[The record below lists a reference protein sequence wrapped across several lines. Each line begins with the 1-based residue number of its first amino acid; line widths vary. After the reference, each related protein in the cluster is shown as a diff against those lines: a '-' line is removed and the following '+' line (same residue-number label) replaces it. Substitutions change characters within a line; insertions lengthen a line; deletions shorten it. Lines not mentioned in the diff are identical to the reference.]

1 MFHASILRLYSWK
14 SVMRERQPPIWEP
27 VEQIV
32 ERYLRPDQCHQ
43 WPLDPL
49 FPLDVRFLRLN
60 RKYDVPLH
68 RPDHLEIVYL
78 EAGEVGYQVGDRT
91 CLLRKGDTIVVG
103 DSIFHRCLRT
113 GAVSA
118 EVCST
123 VLSFR
128 SEMISPGSPLGDDLR
143 YLLPFSKQ
151 SSAFGNVIPADSGVA
166 SDVLTFVDRINQE
179 LPASTDR
186 AQLSVRTYLKLIL
199 LSVVNYYAS
208 CHESRELILRGHD
221 DLARLKPLFDYVT
234 NHASDPIPVED
245 AARLTAM
252 SPAYFMHFFRRA
264 TGTSFV
270 NYLNNFRVMRAQQ
283 MLVDTDKNIAEISYQ
298 CGFCSQSYLGVVF
311 KRFIGVSPFAYRE
324 ISKKNADKKSR
335 LD

>member
-1 MFHASILRLYSWK
+1 MQ
-14 SVMRERQPPIWEP
+14 ERQFPTWEP

-32 ERYLRPDQCHQ
+32 ERYLRPDQSHQ
-43 WPLDPL
+43 WPLDPF

-91 CLLRKGDTIVVG
+91 CLLRKGGIIVVG
-103 DSIFHRCLRT
+103 DGILHRCLRT
-113 GAVSA
+113 NAVST
-118 EVCST
+118 EVRST

-128 SEMISPGSPLGDDLR
+128 PEMISPGSPFGDDFR

-151 SSAFGNVIPADSGVA
+151 SGAFGNVIAADCGVA
-166 SDVLTFVDRINQE
+166 SDVLTFVDRISQE

-186 AQLSVRTYLKLIL
+186 ARLSVRTYLKVIL
-199 LSVVNYYAS
+199 LSVVNYSAEH
-208 CHESRELILRGHD
+208 HESRELILRGHD
-221 DLARLKPLFDYVT
+221 DLARLKPLFDYLAI
-234 NHASDPIPVED
+234 HASEPIHVED
-245 AARLTAM
+245 AAHLAAM

-270 NYLNNFRVMRAQQ
+270 NYLNNFRVIRAQQ
-283 MLVDTDKNIAEISYQ
+283 MLLDTDNNIAEISYQ
-298 CGFCSQSYLGVVF
+298 CGFCSQSYFGVVL
-311 KRFIGVSPFAYRE
+311 RSLSVSVHSPIA
-324 ISKKNADKKSR
+324 R
-335 LD
+335 LRKERRIKPRYQ